1 MSAVEAYLTI
11 REYELKTPIEL
22 DTLLHEIM
30 YRSGCRAEVSRKE
43 KPYRT
48 YTLGDHIVVEHYKRF
63 AIEIDCEGVKEY
75 IRLSDVIIVYDKITD
90 AEFIVRFKR

>member
-1 MSAVEAYLTI
+1 MSVVEAYIAI

-30 YRSGCRAEVSRKE
+30 YRSGCRAEVPRKE

-63 AIEIDCEGVKEY
+63 TIEIDCEGVKEY
-75 IRLSDVIIVYDKITD
+75 IRLSDVITVHDKISD
-90 AEFIVRFKR
+90 KEFMVRYTR